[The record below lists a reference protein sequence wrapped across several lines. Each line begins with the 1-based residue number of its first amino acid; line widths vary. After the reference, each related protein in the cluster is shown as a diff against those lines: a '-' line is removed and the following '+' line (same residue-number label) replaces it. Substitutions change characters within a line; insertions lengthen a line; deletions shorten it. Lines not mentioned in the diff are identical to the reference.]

1 MVIDK
6 LLKLEIALVTADAEP
21 TKKRHFTVGSNVHCT
36 TQTADAKK
44 KLKTE
49 EKLPFSVKIHV
60 IFILNEITKDI
71 ILLLSHGLVL
81 AMADD

>member
-36 TQTADAKK
+36 TQTADAQK

-60 IFILNEITKDI
+60 IFNFE
-71 ILLLSHGLVL
+71 
-81 AMADD
+81 